1 MSKNGNENVLLKDNR
16 KLIDTEQKL
25 ISEGII
31 FKRRILSHKKENKN
45 VSLKTNNNK
54 KDLSIKIT
62 DQYIK
67 KTYNNV
73 NYNQNYNNN
82 IPFNSM
88 RMKKTSITKMNQIP
102 INDPPKSNNIKR
114 NNYIKTSNINKKN
127 FSPVPRQNNIKKNI
141 FKENSYRN
149 YKSNTNRKSLNIIDI
164 NDKNILL
171 GGNLSPR
178 TSDNKFENG
187 HTSPIERSRYY
198 LNTNIGNGN
207 DNHKFNYKK
216 WNKITVNNIFDKDI
230 NIKMYES
237 PKNNNINDKENNGLI
252 NNQNRININDNGIQE
267 IVIQNIKKEKNTKI
281 NDIPLNRKK
290 TNSKDNINYNNIN
303 RNIVNRNNIFSYCK
317 QMANLALNKEEKN
330 NFIGE
335 TLNGLKFDQIIRSP
349 EVKNKIKVCNTN
361 IKRYK
366 SSNKKSNSIEKILTD
381 NMPLKYPESLG
392 NIELKNQKSP
402 PKNKTNPKTTLKHFL
417 NKSQNLSNKYTLD
430 SQNKGIYR
438 NKYHSL
444 KPNANTELNTNVIKI
459 KNSKLIDY
467 IKTDDANIN
476 NKKEIIF
483 NKYKDEDEIK
493 EDTVEQKNELYEINE
508 EIFNSNTD
516 LFNEKDKGLNNY
528 TFDNKYEIDSEPSF
542 KMINNYNNYNN
553 NIFNNNN
560 KIINVSNNI
569 SKNSIN
575 EIPYSLKHSVFTK
588 KKIGGINL
596 KINNISNNIYLND
609 KNYTNTNN
617 TRITNN
623 TNNTQNNNNILI
635 EEKEKNRKG
644 SIFKNNNIKNKKF
657 NGDYLELAK
666 ICYNQEKIISNLV
679 KNVQQLNNQIC
690 DKDLCINELNNQLY
704 SIKYDLLNTLQK
716 TNSK

>member
-1 MSKNGNENVLLKDNR
+1 MSKNGNENVLLKDNK
-16 KLIDTEQKL
+16 KLIETEQKL

-67 KTYNNV
+67 KSNHNF

-82 IPFNSM
+82 IPLNSM
-88 RMKKTSITKMNQIP
+88 RTKKTSFTKMNQIP

-114 NNYIKTSNINKKN
+114 NNYIKANNIKKKN

-141 FKENSYRN
+141 LKENSYRN

-187 HTSPIERSRYY
+187 HTSPMERSKYY
-198 LNTNIGNGN
+198 LNTNIDIGNGY
-207 DNHKFNYKK
+207 DKHKFNYKK

-237 PKNNNINDKENNGLI
+237 PKNNNGIDKENNGLI

-267 IVIQNIKKEKNTKI
+267 IVIQNIKKQKNIKI

-290 TNSKDNINYNNIN
+290 INSKDNINNNNNIN
-303 RNIVNRNNIFSYCK
+303 NDVVNRNNIFSYCK
-317 QMANLALNKEEKN
+317 QMSNLALTKEEKN

-335 TLNGLKFDQIIRSP
+335 TVNGLKFDQIIRSP

-366 SSNKKSNSIEKILTD
+366 SSNKKSNSIDKILTD
-381 NMPLKYPESLG
+381 NVPLKYPEGLG

-402 PKNKTNPKTTLKHFL
+402 PKNKTNSKNTLKHCL
-417 NKSQNLSNKYTLD
+417 NKSQNLNNKYNLD

-438 NKYHSL
+438 NECHSL

-493 EDTVEQKNELYEINE
+493 EDNVEEKNELYEINE

-542 KMINNYNNYNN
+542 KMLNNYNN
-553 NIFNNNN
+553 NIFDNDN
-560 KIINVSNNI
+560 KIINLSNNI
-569 SKNSIN
+569 SKNNIN
-575 EIPYSLKHSVFTK
+575 EIPYSLKHNVFTK

-609 KNYTNTNN
+609 KNYINTNN
-617 TRITNN
+617 TKITNN
-623 TNNTQNNNNILI
+623 TNSTKNSNNILI
-635 EEKEKNRKG
+635 EEKEKNKKG
-644 SIFKNNNIKNKKF
+644 SIFKNNNIKNKNF
-657 NGDYLELAK
+657 NGDYMELAK